1 MAGQNRQPCRGG
13 RDPKLSPRCNY
24 RPMSGKGPFMS
35 PLHRRRLVG
44 LLQSAGSIAV
54 TLLMLL
60 TLTFFLGQVM
70 PVDVVSRLVG
80 PDADFQTY
88 EATRLR
94 LGLDE
99 PIYVQFWLYLGRIFT
114 GDFGTALLTGH
125 RVIDD
130 ILRVFPATVEL
141 GTFALLIG
149 AGVGIP
155 LGVLAA
161 VRRDKLTDHIVRV
174 VTLLGHSVPIFW
186 LGMMGLLVFYAW
198 LKMVG
203 GSGRVAVFYE
213 GMIPTVTGMLLID
226 SLLAGDWDVF
236 WSAVR
241 HIILP
246 ASVLGYASMAS
257 LCRMTRSFMIDQ
269 LSQEYVISAR
279 VKGLSNWQVV
289 WGHAFPNIRVQLLTI
304 VALAYG
310 SMLEGALLIET
321 IFAWP
326 GFGQYLTSNLLLGD
340 MNAIMVC
347 VLLVGVIFITLNV
360 IADLLYSVFD
370 PRTSK

>member
-1 MAGQNRQPCRGG
+1 MSQ
-13 RDPKLSPRCNY
+13 Y
-24 RPMSGKGPFMS
+24 RRAKVMGF
-35 PLHRRRLVG
+35 
-44 LLQSAGSIAV
+44 LQSAGSVAI
-54 TLLMLL
+54 TLFLL
-60 TLTFFLGQVM
+60 VTLTFFLGQVM
-70 PVDVVSRLVG
+70 PVDVVSKLVG

-88 EATRLR
+88 EAVRQR

-99 PIYVQFWLYLGRIFT
+99 PLYVQFGLYVGRIFT

-130 ILRVFPATVEL
+130 ILRVFPATIEL
-141 GTFALLIG
+141 GTLALLIG
-149 AGVGIP
+149 AGIGIP

-161 VRRDKLTDHIVRV
+161 VRRDRMSDHIIRI

-186 LGMMGLLVFYAW
+186 LGMMGLLVFYSQ
-198 LKMVG
+198 LGLVG

-213 GMIPTVTGMLLID
+213 GLVPTVTGMLLID
-226 SLLAGDWDVF
+226 SLLAGDMEVF
-236 WSAVR
+236 GSAVR

-257 LCRMTRSFMIDQ
+257 LCRLTRSFMIDQ
-269 LSQEYVISAR
+269 LGQEYVISAR
-279 VKGLSNWQVV
+279 VKGLSTWQVV
-289 WGHAFPNIRVQLLTI
+289 WGHAFPNIRVQLLTV
-304 VALAYG
+304 VALTYG

-326 GFGQYLTSNLLLGD
+326 GFGQYLTNNLLLGD

-347 VLLVGVIFITLNV
+347 VLLVGVIFITLNL
-360 IADLLYSVFD
+360 IADFLYTIFD
-370 PRTSK
+370 PRTSR

>member
-1 MAGQNRQPCRGG
+1 
-13 RDPKLSPRCNY
+13 
-24 RPMSGKGPFMS
+24 MS

-44 LLQSAGSIAV
+44 FLQSVGSIVV
-54 TLLMLL
+54 TLLLL
-60 TLTFFLGQVM
+60 VTLTFFLGQVM
-70 PVDVVSRLVG
+70 PIDVVSRLVG
-80 PDADFQTY
+80 ADADFQTY

-99 PIYVQFWLYLGRIFT
+99 PIYVQFWLYLGRIVT

-130 ILRVFPATVEL
+130 IFRVFPATVEL

-198 LKMVG
+198 LKLVG

-236 WSAVR
+236 CSAVR
-241 HIILP
+241 HIVLP

-279 VKGLSNWQVV
+279 VKGLSSWQVV

-347 VLLVGVIFITLNV
+347 VLLVGAIFITLNV